1 MLTTTHD
8 HYSRYGIQRRTR
20 TRIEP
25 NGQPSCAFF
34 SFTPACDGHR
44 IKHTDAELVTLTVT
58 QALLRDASTLAAT
71 TQQLSTGLAIAV
83 AKVALRLGEPLRSGA
98 ACTVGFILLVLTAL
112 KATAGA
118 LRLHRNA
125 GNAVRTPGTRASAT
139 STTELI

>member
-1 MLTTTHD
+1 M
-8 HYSRYGIQRRTR
+8 
-20 TRIEP
+20 
-25 NGQPSCAFF
+25 
-34 SFTPACDGHR
+34 
-44 IKHTDAELVTLTVT
+44 T